1 MVNSSVGT
9 ELNSKCQKKSY
20 SVTPQGEAIFY
31 DKYTWLEKKNDI
43 FFFQFML
50 TNTSD
55 VTGNVI
61 AKIPKE
67 CATNKQ
73 VWFPI
78 YESNGGNYIGRGTI
92 NGENVAVIRIEK
104 FSGETVGFCTYAV

>member
-9 ELNSKCQKKSY
+9 ELNSKSKKKSY
-20 SVTPQGEAIFY
+20 SITPQGGAVFN
-31 DKYTWLEKKNDI
+31 DKYTWLEKRNDI

-55 VTGNVI
+55 VVGNTI
-61 AKIPKE
+61 AKVPKE

-78 YESNGGNYIGRGTI
+78 YGSNGGDYVGRAYVK
-92 NGENVAVIRIEK
+92 GENVAVTLIENL
-104 FSGETVGFCTYAV
+104 SGGTCGFCTYTV

>member
-1 MVNSSVGT
+1 M
-9 ELNSKCQKKSY
+9 
-20 SVTPQGEAIFY
+20 IF
-31 DKYTWLEKKNDI
+31 

-92 NGENVAVIRIEK
+92 NGENVAVIQIKK
-104 FSGETVGFCTYAV
+104 FSSETVGFCTYAV